1 MSKSPP
7 RPFARI
13 LRACGLSLLGTSVA
27 MAALASPSQA
37 AGRATGRI
45 RSARGSFGLSGA
57 GPGKTAPRAVDA
69 SIDLS
74 KLTQGEIVN
83 GFRTDAVYLN
93 DAGSPVGA
101 RFKHVR
107 SAFTFDYL
115 CVQTAPQAFIWVNT
129 PPTSDMGEA
138 HTQEHLLLGK
148 GNKGRSV
155 ATLENMSMTSSTAM
169 TMQWRT
175 CYHFNTTAG
184 PDVFYEQVQTRL
196 DALLHPDYTD
206 EEVAREVRNFG
217 VSKDAKDGLLKL
229 EEKGTV
235 YNEMVS
241 ASKTPNNPVWRA
253 QNATLYGKEH
263 PLYFMSGGTPEGLR
277 KLNSADIR
285 AFREKHYLLPN
296 MGMIAALPKNMAPAS
311 VLEHIDKILS
321 DLQPTPVATS
331 QLNVSDIPVF
341 PPPRPVA
348 KADIEIVDFPED
360 DSEKPGSIECY
371 WPADLDVSPDEEML
385 LGLFLGN
392 LAGDP
397 ATPLYKKFIDTKT
410 RYRDL
415 GATGVWASYSDEI
428 GFPISI
434 GLSSV
439 GKSHINVETIAEVRE
454 LIQKELQ
461 KIAAWKDDSPELAAF
476 NERLRDRLIATRRSY
491 CKFVNSPPGFGNRR
505 QGAGWMGL
513 FQTIGRSGEFYRS
526 VTMKPEIT
534 FAAKQLDR
542 KGNIWAEYLKKW
554 HLTEVT
560 PFAIANKP
568 EPQLLVVEEKA
579 RKERLTQEVE
589 RLKKVYGTTDEQA
602 ALAAYKADYDK
613 ATAQLDDLAKQD
625 KPAKLVAS
633 LPLTMDDPLEYSVSK
648 LDGVPLVASTFENMT
663 GATAG
668 LALRVDSVPEE
679 DLLYLSFLPTL
690 LNQVGLIVDGKP
702 ITYDQMLDLF
712 RREILSAGCT
722 LTSNTMTNRCELVM
736 RGSGNDPAEVDKAIV
751 WMGRMLQN
759 PDWRVENLPRIRDV
773 IDQTLTSLRNSRQVG
788 YEDSWV
794 NSVSAGY
801 WRQDWPLYLSTR
813 CFLTRIHSAQRL
825 RWQLKGDLPAET
837 INNFVAFMSKLAQCG
852 LTAKYDDL
860 KATLELLQVTGDS
873 AKTTVKA
880 AAEAAPTKSTE
891 PVDPALAVLVHD
903 FGKASPEVAKLIA
916 AAAKDLSQDLV
927 EIPDA
932 NFKGDWSAL
941 CAEISADVQIAPAKT
956 LARLDKVR
964 KLILTTSGA
973 RLFVI
978 GADATQKSMQAPL
991 QKLLKD
997 VGSAPFI
1004 KAQYSSEPVVIAR
1017 MRERYKD
1024 LQKPAYVGFVNANT
1038 KQGVFLLSAPALK
1051 YTDTDEESLLRYLA
1065 LVQYGGS
1072 GAHSMFMKTWAAGLA
1087 YSNGLRSGPNE
1098 RMSYYA
1104 DKTPALP
1111 ETIRF
1116 VTQQLKEAPKDADF
1130 SEYAIACVFSSMAA
1144 QRYESRG
1151 ESIAEALVDNEPPEM
1166 VRKFRQAILNLRDKP
1181 NLAAALH
1188 ERLLPQCARLFPGLG
1203 LKAED
1208 VPGSVY
1214 MVIGDDKQMELYEQY
1229 LKSVVGADVR
1239 LYRVYSRDFWM
1250 FNGQ

>member
-1 MSKSPP
+1 
-7 RPFARI
+7 
-13 LRACGLSLLGTSVA
+13 
-27 MAALASPSQA
+27 
-37 AGRATGRI
+37 
-45 RSARGSFGLSGA
+45 
-57 GPGKTAPRAVDA
+57 
-69 SIDLS
+69 
-74 KLTQGEIVN
+74 
-83 GFRTDAVYLN
+83 
-93 DAGSPVGA
+93 
-101 RFKHVR
+101 
-107 SAFTFDYL
+107 
-115 CVQTAPQAFIWVNT
+115 
-129 PPTSDMGEA
+129 
-138 HTQEHLLLGK
+138 
-148 GNKGRSV
+148 
-155 ATLENMSMTSSTAM
+155 
-169 TMQWRT
+169 
-175 CYHFNTTAG
+175 
-184 PDVFYEQVQTRL
+184 
-196 DALLHPDYTD
+196 
-206 EEVAREVRNFG
+206 
-217 VSKDAKDGLLKL
+217 
-229 EEKGTV
+229 
-235 YNEMVS
+235 
-241 ASKTPNNPVWRA
+241 
-253 QNATLYGKEH
+253 
-263 PLYFMSGGTPEGLR
+263 
-277 KLNSADIR
+277 
-285 AFREKHYLLPN
+285 
-296 MGMIAALPKNMAPAS
+296 
-311 VLEHIDKILS
+311 
-321 DLQPTPVATS
+321 
-331 QLNVSDIPVF
+331 
-341 PPPRPVA
+341 
-348 KADIEIVDFPED
+348 
-360 DSEKPGSIECY
+360 
-371 WPADLDVSPDEEML
+371 
-385 LGLFLGN
+385 
-392 LAGDP
+392 
-397 ATPLYKKFIDTKT
+397 
-410 RYRDL
+410 
-415 GATGVWASYSDEI
+415 
-428 GFPISI
+428 
-434 GLSSV
+434 
-439 GKSHINVETIAEVRE
+439 
-454 LIQKELQ
+454 
-461 KIAAWKDDSPELAAF
+461 
-476 NERLRDRLIATRRSY
+476 
-491 CKFVNSPPGFGNRR
+491 
-505 QGAGWMGL
+505 
-513 FQTIGRSGEFYRS
+513 
-526 VTMKPEIT
+526 
-534 FAAKQLDR
+534 
-542 KGNIWAEYLKKW
+542 
-554 HLTEVT
+554 
-560 PFAIANKP
+560 
-568 EPQLLVVEEKA
+568 
-579 RKERLTQEVE
+579 
-589 RLKKVYGTTDEQA
+589 
-602 ALAAYKADYDK
+602 
-613 ATAQLDDLAKQD
+613 
-625 KPAKLVAS
+625 
-633 LPLTMDDPLEYSVSK
+633 
-648 LDGVPLVASTFENMT
+648 
-663 GATAG
+663 
-668 LALRVDSVPEE
+668 
-679 DLLYLSFLPTL
+679 
-690 LNQVGLIVDGKP
+690 
-702 ITYDQMLDLF
+702 
-712 RREILSAGCT
+712 
-722 LTSNTMTNRCELVM
+722 
-736 RGSGNDPAEVDKAIV
+736 
-751 WMGRMLQN
+751 
-759 PDWRVENLPRIRDV
+759 VENLPRIRDV